1 MNKKLPARLWAAAT
15 HARSRAYAP
24 YSKFQVGA
32 AILADD
38 GKVYAGGNV
47 ENAAYPN
54 GVCAET
60 SAISAMVLGGAK
72 KIREIA
78 VIAGGKKLVTP
89 CGGCRQRIA
98 EFADPETP
106 VHICGPDGLK
116 TTFTIAELLPAS
128 FDKRNLQ
135 GKRDEKPGL
144 NPKPPRSKTA
154 R

>member
-1 MNKKLPARLWAAAT
+1 LEKKLPSGLLAAAK
-15 HARSRAYAP
+15 HARARAYAP
-24 YSKFQVGA
+24 YSKFKVGA

-72 KIREIA
+72 KIRAIA
-78 VIAGGKKLVTP
+78 VIAGGPKLVTP

-128 FDKRNLQ
+128 FDKRNLPD
-135 GKRDEKPGL
+135 KAGL
-144 NPKPPRSKTA
+144 NPKRARSKTA

>member
-1 MNKKLPARLWAAAT
+1 LEKRLLAAAKQ
-15 HARSRAYAP
+15 ARERAYAP
-24 YSKFQVGA
+24 YSKFKVGA

-38 GKVYAGGNV
+38 GKVYSGGNV

-60 SAISAMVLGGAK
+60 SAISAMVLGGGK
-72 KIREIA
+72 RIRAIA
-78 VIAGGKKLVTP
+78 VVAGGPKLVTP

-98 EFADPETP
+98 EFADPDAQ

-116 TTFTIAELLPAS
+116 ATFTIAELLPAS
-128 FDKRNLQ
+128 FDKRNL
-135 GKRDEKPGL
+135 RDRKPGL
-144 NPKPPRSKTA
+144 NPKRSRSKTS

>member
-1 MNKKLPARLWAAAT
+1 MQKKLPSGLLSAAK
-15 HARSRAYAP
+15 HARGRAYAP

-32 AILADD
+32 AIVADD
-38 GKVYAGGNV
+38 GKIYSGGNV

-60 SAISAMVLGGAK
+60 SAISAMVLGGAR
-72 KIREIA
+72 KIRAIA
-78 VIAGGKKLVTP
+78 VIAGGPKLVTP

-98 EFADPETP
+98 EFADPETL

-128 FDKRNLQ
+128 FDKRNLK
-135 GKRDEKPGL
+135 GAKPGL
-144 NPKPPRSKTA
+144 NPKRARAKTA

>member
-1 MNKKLPARLWAAAT
+1 MKNKLPAGILGAAKRAY
-15 HARSRAYAP
+15 SRAYAP
-24 YSKFQVGA
+24 YSKFKVGA

-38 GKVYAGGNV
+38 GKLYAGGNV

-60 SAISAMVLGGAK
+60 SAISAMVLGGAT

-78 VIAGGKKLVTP
+78 VLAGGPKLATP

-98 EFADPETP
+98 EFAEPETP

-128 FDKRNLQ
+128 FGKRNL
-135 GKRDEKPGL
+135 RAEKAGL
-144 NPKPPRSKTA
+144 NPKRGRSRTA
-154 R
+154 K

>member
-1 MNKKLPARLWAAAT
+1 LDRKLLPGLFAAAKQ
-15 HARSRAYAP
+15 ARTRAYAP
-24 YSKFQVGA
+24 YSKFTVGA

-38 GKVYAGGNV
+38 DRIYAGGNV

-60 SAISAMVLGGAK
+60 SAISAMIQGGAK

-78 VIAGGKKLVTP
+78 VVAGGPKLVSP

-116 TTFTIAELLPAS
+116 KTITIADLLPES
-128 FDKRNLQ
+128 FSKRNLQ
-135 GKRDEKPGL
+135 M
-144 NPKPPRSKTA
+144 KTPS
-154 R
+154 

>member
-1 MNKKLPARLWAAAT
+1 MEKKLLAAAK
-15 HARSRAYAP
+15 HARVRAYAP
-24 YSKFQVGA
+24 YSKFKVGA

-38 GKVYAGGNV
+38 GEIYAGGNV

-78 VIAGGKKLVTP
+78 VVAGGPRLVSP

-98 EFADPETP
+98 EFADPTTP
-106 VHICGPDGLK
+106 IHICGPDGLK
-116 TTFTIAELLPAS
+116 KTVTIAELLPES
-128 FDKRNLQ
+128 FDKRNL
-135 GKRDEKPGL
+135 GR
-144 NPKPPRSKTA
+144 RRKT
-154 R
+154 

>member
-1 MNKKLPARLWAAAT
+1 MEKKLPSGLLAAAK
-15 HARSRAYAP
+15 HARGRAYAP
-24 YSKFQVGA
+24 YSKFKVGA

-60 SAISAMVLGGAK
+60 SAISAMVLGGGK
-72 KIREIA
+72 RIREIA
-78 VIAGGKKLVTP
+78 VVAGGPKLVTP

-98 EFADPETP
+98 EFSNPDTP

-128 FDKRNLQ
+128 FDKRNL
-135 GKRDEKPGL
+135 RETASL
-144 NPKPPRSKTA
+144 NPKRGRAKTQ

>member
-1 MNKKLPARLWAAAT
+1 MEKKLPVALLAAAKQ
-15 HARSRAYAP
+15 ARGRAYAP
-24 YSKFQVGA
+24 SSKFQVGA
-32 AILADD
+32 ALLADD
-38 GKVYAGGNV
+38 GKIYSGGNV

-72 KIREIA
+72 KIRAIA
-78 VIAGGKKLVTP
+78 VVAGGPKLVTP

-106 VHICGPDGLK
+106 VHVCGPEGLK
-116 TTFTIAELLPAS
+116 TSFTIAELLPAS
-128 FDKRNLQ
+128 FDKRNLRE
-135 GKRDEKPGL
+135 KKPGL
-144 NPKPPRSKTA
+144 NPKRSRSKTS

>member
-1 MNKKLPARLWAAAT
+1 MHKKLHAAAK
-15 HARSRAYAP
+15 HAFGQAYAP
-24 YSKFQVGA
+24 YSKFKVGA

-60 SAISAMVLGGAK
+60 SAISAMVLGGAT
-72 KIREIA
+72 KIRAIA
-78 VIAGGKKLVTP
+78 VVAGGTKLVTP

-98 EFADPETP
+98 EFAEPETP
-106 VHICGPDGLK
+106 VHICSPTGLR

-128 FDKRNLQ
+128 FDKGNL
-135 GKRDEKPGL
+135 KATKPGL
-144 NPKPPRSKTA
+144 KPKRAGSKTA

>member
-1 MNKKLPARLWAAAT
+1 MEKKLPAKLLAAAT
-15 HARSRAYAP
+15 HARTRAYAP

-38 GKVYAGGNV
+38 GNVYSGGNV

-72 KIREIA
+72 KIRAIA
-78 VIAGGKKLVTP
+78 VVAGGPKLVTP

-98 EFADPETP
+98 EFSEPETP
-106 VHICGPDGLK
+106 VHVCGPDGLK
-116 TTFTIAELLPAS
+116 ATFTIAELLPAS
-128 FDKRNLQ
+128 FDKRNL
-135 GKRDEKPGL
+135 KEKAGL
-144 NPKPPRSKTA
+144 NPKRSRSKTA

>member
-1 MNKKLPARLWAAAT
+1 MEKKLHAAAK
-15 HARSRAYAP
+15 HAYGRAYAP
-24 YSKFQVGA
+24 YSKFKVGA
-32 AILADD
+32 AIIADD
-38 GKVYAGGNV
+38 GKIYSGGNV

-72 KIREIA
+72 KIRAIA
-78 VIAGGKKLVTP
+78 VVAGGPKLVTP

-106 VHICGPDGLK
+106 VHICGPGGLK

-128 FDKRNLQ
+128 FGKRNL
-135 GKRDEKPGL
+135 RDKKPGL
-144 NPKPPRSKTA
+144 NPKRARSKTA
-154 R
+154 K

>member
-1 MNKKLPARLWAAAT
+1 MQKKLHDAAK
-15 HARSRAYAP
+15 HAYSRAYAP
-24 YSKFQVGA
+24 YSKFKVGA

-38 GKVYAGGNV
+38 GKIYAGGNV

-60 SAISAMVLGGAK
+60 SAISAMVLGGARR
-72 KIREIA
+72 IRAIA
-78 VIAGGKKLVTP
+78 VVAGGPKLVTP

-106 VHICGPDGLK
+106 VHICGPEGLK
-116 TTFTIAELLPAS
+116 TSFTIAELLPAS
-128 FDKRNLQ
+128 FGKRNLK
-135 GKRDEKPGL
+135 GKKAGL
-144 NPKPPRSKTA
+144 NPKRARSKTA

>member
-1 MNKKLPARLWAAAT
+1 LQKKLLAAAKY
-15 HARSRAYAP
+15 ARTRAYAP
-24 YSKFQVGA
+24 YSKFRVGA
-32 AILADD
+32 AILGDD
-38 GKVYAGGNV
+38 GAIYSGGNV

-78 VIAGGKKLVTP
+78 VVAGGPKLVTP

-98 EFADPETP
+98 EFADPTTP

-128 FDKRNLQ
+128 FDKRNL
-135 GKRDEKPGL
+135 KEKPGL
-144 NPKPPRSKTA
+144 KPNPIRSKTA